1 MLFRSLE
8 KAPHGL
14 RSLCLSDSGWN
25 SHIPDPMLLAK
36 FLDALFPEVEW
47 KCPPLASDHW
57 RETIQEV
64 LNLRIMRMV
73 CERGMCLVRFGLC
86 LSCDYADSC
95 PLFSVVFVFVSNHVD
110 SSIAE
115 HRAYV

>member
-1 MLFRSLE
+1 MKE
-8 KAPHGL
+8 TEEETEDVGKVPHGL

-47 KCPPLASDHW
+47 KCPALASEHW

-64 LNLRIMRMV
+64 MNLRIMRLV
-73 CERGMCLVRFGLC
+73 SQRGAF
-86 LSCDYADSC
+86 
-95 PLFSVVFVFVSNHVD
+95 F
-110 SSIAE
+110 
-115 HRAYV
+115 